1 MDIST
6 LRNTHK
12 QIVVF
17 DTEYTTWEGAMER
30 DWSGL
35 NEHRELVQ
43 LAAAMINLDEKE
55 ITSTLNLT
63 VRPRINTQVSSY
75 FSNLTHIS
83 QESVDTGLDFAH
95 AYDAFMDWVQE
106 LPIFSYGQ
114 LGNELGDGLILQENI
129 NLYQLD
135 VPFDEKQFYNVRTIF
150 ASAGIP
156 TEKYNSGKLHQHF
169 GITVPGH
176 QHDALHD
183 VVSLAAS
190 LFMLY

>member
-1 MDIST
+1 
-6 LRNTHK
+6 
-12 QIVVF
+12 
-17 DTEYTTWEGAMER
+17 
-30 DWSGL
+30 
-35 NEHRELVQ
+35 
-43 LAAAMINLDEKE
+43 
-55 ITSTLNLT
+55 
-63 VRPRINTQVSSY
+63 
-75 FSNLTHIS
+75 
-83 QESVDTGLDFAH
+83 
-95 AYDAFMDWVQE
+95 
-106 LPIFSYGQ
+106 
-114 LGNELGDGLILQENI
+114 LQENI

-176 QHDALHD
+176 QHDGLHD